1 VGSIV
6 DADDAVVEVAAA
18 VLAGDG
24 PQGTK
29 GVRRMAREGA
39 TDVVYRVDPD
49 AEPSDVE
56 TTRRTGGSRTPTRSC
71 GGRPR
76 PGRTGGRP
84 TRPRRVTARAVGAGP
99 RIGPR
104 RGRTTGTVPRSTTG
118 REALIPT
125 AGWTRT

>member
-6 DADDAVVEVAAA
+6 DADDAVVEAAAA

-56 TTRRTGGSRTPTRSC
+56 TVEADGEFPDADAVLWRADRDLVEREVDRRDLGG
-71 GGRPR
+71 
-76 PGRTGGRP
+76 
-84 TRPRRVTARAVGAGP
+84 
-99 RIGPR
+99 
-104 RGRTTGTVPRSTTG
+104 
-118 REALIPT
+118 
-125 AGWTRT
+125 